1 MTTDF
6 LKMSDSFQ
14 EELQEFYQV
23 LRCGGDKRKRQMAT
37 ERLRRVI
44 NQVEPLARGAGEAG
58 KSLAME
64 QQWGYMSVLAHL
76 GTAMTLGR

>member
-1 MTTDF
+1 MTVDF
-6 LKMSDSFQ
+6 LKTVDFLQ

-23 LRCGGDKRKRQMAT
+23 LRRSGDKRKRQMAT
-37 ERLRRVI
+37 ERLRKVI

-64 QQWGYMSVLAHL
+64 QQWEYMRVVAHL
-76 GTAMTLGR
+76 GTTMTLGP